1 MIMKNK
7 SWITGLLLVILTSIA
22 IGVRIYYVNYL
33 MSDVDISED
42 IYNAAKVTV
51 GTTKFSSFFINGLNI
66 KSVYICSL
74 YITFLIFGNF
84 TVAGVYLNLLYQV
97 LTVLL
102 VFASVK
108 NISNRYIGF
117 GVGIIAAIV
126 PLYVER
132 MSKVTVFNM
141 QLFLVAIGCSLLT
154 FVLKILYQRYHKNK
168 LVHKNC
174 EVTDFTNAERVQDT
188 ATKPEM
194 QSVQDHSMREIKLDD
209 LEEKKFKFIENPLPV
224 PKRREHKEMDFVI
237 ELTEDTDDYDLKD
250 ISGKD
255 FFDIE

>member
-1 MIMKNK
+1 MKNK
-7 SWITGLLLVILTSIA
+7 SWITGILIVILTSIA
-22 IGVRIYYVNYL
+22 IGLRIYYVDYL

-84 TVAGVYLNLLYQV
+84 TVAGVYLNLFYQV
-97 LTVLL
+97 LTVLF
-102 VFASVK
+102 VFIAVK

-117 GVGIIAAIV
+117 GAGIIAAII
-126 PLYVER
+126 PMYIEK
-132 MSKVTVFNM
+132 MSKVTVLNM

-154 FVLKILYQRYHKNK
+154 FILGILYRRYHKNK
-168 LVHKNC
+168 LVHTNC
-174 EVTDFTNAERVQDT
+174 EVAGLTNAERVEEV
-188 ATKPEM
+188 AIKPEM
-194 QSVQDHSMREIKLDD
+194 QSVQDHSMKEIKLDD
-209 LEEKKFKFIENPLPV
+209 LEEKKVKFIENPLPV

-237 ELTEDTDDYDLKD
+237 ELTEDNDDYDLKD

>member
-1 MIMKNK
+1 MKNK
-7 SWITGLLLVILTSIA
+7 SWITGLLIVILTSIA
-22 IGVRIYYVNYL
+22 IAVRIYYVNYL
-33 MSDVDISED
+33 MSDVEISED

-51 GTTKFSSFFINGLNI
+51 GTTNFSYFFRNGFSI

-97 LTVLL
+97 LTVLF
-102 VFASVK
+102 VFVSVK

-117 GVGIIAAIV
+117 GAGIIAAVV
-126 PLYVER
+126 PLYIER

-141 QLFLVAIGCSLLT
+141 QVLLVAIGVSLLT
-154 FVLKILYQRYHKNK
+154 FILRILYRRYHTNK
-168 LVHKNC
+168 LVHTNC
-174 EVTDFTNAERVQDT
+174 EVAGHTNTEIVEETPA
-188 ATKPEM
+188 KPEM
-194 QSVQDHSMREIKLDD
+194 QSVQDCSMKEIKLDD
-209 LEEKKFKFIENPLPV
+209 LEEKKVKFIENPLPV

-237 ELTEDTDDYDLKD
+237 ELTEDNDDYDLKD

>member
-7 SWITGLLLVILTSIA
+7 SWITGILIVILTSIA
-22 IGVRIYYVNYL
+22 IGLRIYYVDYL

-97 LTVLL
+97 LTVLF
-102 VFASVK
+102 VFIAVK

-117 GVGIIAAIV
+117 GAGIIAAII
-126 PLYVER
+126 PMYIEK
-132 MSKVTVFNM
+132 MSKVTVLNM

-154 FVLKILYQRYHKNK
+154 FVLGILYRRYHKNK
-168 LVHKNC
+168 LVHTNC
-174 EVTDFTNAERVQDT
+174 EVAGLTNAERVEEV
-188 ATKPEM
+188 AIKPEM
-194 QSVQDHSMREIKLDD
+194 QFVQDHSMKEIKLDD
-209 LEEKKFKFIENPLPV
+209 LEEKKVKFIENPLPV

-237 ELTEDTDDYDLKD
+237 ELTEDNDDYDLKD

>member
-1 MIMKNK
+1 MKNK
-7 SWITGLLLVILTSIA
+7 SWISGLLIVILTSIA
-22 IGVRIYYVNYL
+22 IAVRIYYVNYL

-51 GTTKFSSFFINGLNI
+51 GTTKFSSFFGNGFNI
-66 KSVYICSL
+66 KSVYILSL
-74 YITFLIFGNF
+74 YVTFLIFGNF

-97 LTVLL
+97 LTVLF
-102 VFASVK
+102 VYISIK

-117 GVGIIAAIV
+117 GAGIIASVI
-126 PLYVER
+126 PMYIER

-141 QLFLVAIGCSLLT
+141 QVLLIALGCSLLT
-154 FVLKILYQRYHKNK
+154 FVLRILYRRFHNNK
-168 LVHKNC
+168 LVHSNC
-174 EVTDFTNAERVQDT
+174 EMTGLTNAETVEEVV
-188 ATKPEM
+188 TKPEM
-194 QSVQDHSMREIKLDD
+194 QSVQDCSMKEIKLDD
-209 LEEKKFKFIENPLPV
+209 LEEKKVKFIENPLPV

-237 ELTEDTDDYDLKD
+237 ELTEDNDDYDLKD

>member
-1 MIMKNK
+1 MKNK
-7 SWITGLLLVILTSIA
+7 SWITGILIVILTSIA
-22 IGVRIYYVNYL
+22 IGVRIYYVDYL

-97 LTVLL
+97 LTVLF
-102 VFASVK
+102 VFIAVK

-117 GVGIIAAIV
+117 GAGIIAAII
-126 PLYVER
+126 PMYIEK
-132 MSKVTVFNM
+132 MSKVTVLNM

-154 FVLKILYQRYHKNK
+154 FVLGILYRRYHKNK
-168 LVHKNC
+168 LVHTNC
-174 EVTDFTNAERVQDT
+174 EVAGLTNAEHVEEV
-188 ATKPEM
+188 AIKPEM
-194 QSVQDHSMREIKLDD
+194 QSVQDHSMKEIKLDD
-209 LEEKKFKFIENPLPV
+209 LEEKKVKFIENPLPV

-237 ELTEDTDDYDLKD
+237 ELTEDNDDYDLKD